1 MLQCANMRP
10 SWNCFP
16 TTIRKFYSCHQ
27 GCVFIFRRL
36 HNKLSQI
43 WWLITTENYS
53 LTVIEAE
60 KSKSS
65 CQQSHGLSEGSREE
79 CFHLPSF
86 WWLPEILGILW
97 LIAALFHL
105 YACLF
110 MAFFSR
116 YLYVSFSLLVR
127 IPVLFR
133 AHSNLVRPHLN

>member
-97 LIAALFHL
+97 LIAALFQSL
-105 YACLF
+105 CLSF
-110 MAFFSR
+110 YGLLFQVSLCFLFSSCKDTSTIQSP
-116 YLYVSFSLLVR
+116 L
-127 IPVLFR
+127 
-133 AHSNLVRPHLN
+133 

>member
-97 LIAALFHL
+97 LIAALFQSL
-105 YACLF
+105 CLSF
-110 MAFFSR
+110 YGLLFQVSLCFLFSSCKDTSTIQGP
-116 YLYVSFSLLVR
+116 L
-127 IPVLFR
+127 
-133 AHSNLVRPHLN
+133 